1 MTLTYKDWPT
11 PNQDERP
18 LSADGRADKIDV
30 LVLHYTG
37 MNSAL
42 EALERMRDPEFKVSA
57 HWCIDENGQIF
68 RLVPEE
74 LRAWHA
80 GLSYWRRRNLVND
93 VSIGIELVN
102 PGHEFGYRPFPGAQM
117 DALIALSKEILGRY
131 DIPSANVVGHAD
143 IAPQRK
149 QDPGELFDWARLAR
163 DGIGVWPR
171 GAGEPSNSAPA
182 LAKGARGATVRAFQ
196 KNLFDFGYGL
206 YVDGDYGE
214 ESEAIVRAFQRHF
227 RQARVDGVAD
237 GATRAIL
244 EHLLAQTTRPA

>member
-1 MTLTYKDWPT
+1 MTLPYIDWPT

-18 LSADGRADKIDV
+18 EPADEINV

-37 MNSAL
+37 MTSAG
-42 EALERMRDPEFKVSA
+42 EALERMRDPVFKVSA
-57 HWCIDENGQIF
+57 HWCIDEDGQLY

-80 GLSYWRRRNLVND
+80 GLSYWRQRHLVND

-117 DALIALSKEILGRY
+117 NTLIALSKEILARY
-131 DIPSANVVGHAD
+131 DIPPANVVGHSD
-143 IAPQRK
+143 IAPHRK

-163 DGIGVWPR
+163 EGIGVWPH
-171 GAGEPSNSAPA
+171 GPGEPNGRAPA
-182 LAKGARGATVRAFQ
+182 LKKGARGDGVRAFQ

-206 YVDGDYGE
+206 YVDGHYGE

-227 RQARVDGVAD
+227 RQARVDGIAD

-244 EHLLAQTTRPA
+244 EHLLKQTAGAA